1 MTEKAHTGV
10 PICDMMYFGG
20 GGGGGG
26 GGKGGICVSN
36 LQMVRPSVCCTVTV
50 SALQNVNQNTK

>member
-26 GGKGGICVSN
+26 GGGRGGFVFQICKWCV
-36 LQMVRPSVCCTVTV
+36 LLSVV
-50 SALQNVNQNTK
+50 L

>member
-10 PICDMMYFGG
+10 PVCDMMYFGG
-20 GGGGGG
+20 V

-50 SALQNVNQNTK
+50 SVLQNVNQNTK